1 MWTVAHVRIIT
12 AALLL
17 GYSGL
22 LAAKESRHCRELL
35 KQENALWDASNF
47 QEFIPVARQ
56 EMNDCS
62 AGWSEALKNNYVA
75 RIGTA
80 LVRTKQYE
88 EAIPVLRRCL
98 ASDPE
103 DVGCLLDL
111 GLANA
116 HLGKCELAIAAFKA
130 VLTKADV
137 DSLTEDAH
145 QVARLWLGSYA
156 NEGPLSALATPQNA
170 RAQCSALAI
179 GNGAAEN

>member
-1 MWTVAHVRIIT
+1 MWTVSHVRIVT

-22 LAAKESRHCRELL
+22 LVAKDSRHCRELL
-35 KQENALWDASNF
+35 KQENASWDAADF
-47 QEFIPVARQ
+47 QAFISVARQ

-62 AGWSEALKNNYVA
+62 ASWSEALKNNYIG
-75 RIGTA
+75 RIGMA

-98 ASDPE
+98 ASNPE

-116 HLGKCELAIAAFKA
+116 HLGKCDLAIAAFKG
-130 VLTKADV
+130 VLTKPNV
-137 DSLTEDAH
+137 DSLTEDAY
-145 QVARLWLGSYA
+145 QMARLWLGSYA
-156 NEGPLSALATPQNA
+156 NQGPLSALATPENA